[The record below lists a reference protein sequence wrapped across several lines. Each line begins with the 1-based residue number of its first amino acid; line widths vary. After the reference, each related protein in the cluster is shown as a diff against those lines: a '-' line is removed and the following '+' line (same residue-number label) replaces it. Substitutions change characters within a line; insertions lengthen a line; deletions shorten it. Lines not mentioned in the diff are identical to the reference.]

1 MTTTVPTAATTAPM
15 TTAATRGVS
24 AAETSPATARQQFRE
39 GLAVPSSGWATGF
52 TQANMVVLPRD
63 WAFDML
69 LFAQRNPRPVP
80 LLDVSDPGSFRTALA
95 PDADLRTDLP
105 RYRVWRDGELVDEPT
120 DVTDLWTDDLV
131 TFLIGCS
138 FSFERALM
146 DAGVPVRNIEQNRN
160 VSMYRTNVDCRPAG
174 RLSGPLVVSMR
185 PVPGPLVVAAVQ
197 VTSRMPDVHGA
208 PVHVGSPSSLGIED
222 LARPDFG
229 DPLEIAEDDVPVFWA
244 CGVTPQAALMASK
257 PPFAITHAPGHMFVT
272 DVPDSVYRNL

>member
-1 MTTTVPTAATTAPM
+1 MTTTVPATTPSREG
-15 TTAATRGVS
+15 TP
-24 AAETSPATARQQFRE
+24 AEVSPARAREQFRD
-39 GLAVPSSGWATGF
+39 GLAVPSSGWAAGF
-52 TQANMVVLPRD
+52 TQANMVVLPME

-69 LFAQRNPRPVP
+69 LFAQRNPQPVP

-120 DVTDLWTDDLV
+120 DATALWTDDLV

-138 FSFERALM
+138 FSFEMALL
-146 DAGVPVRNIEQNRN
+146 DAGVPVRNVEQDRN

-185 PVPGPLVVAAVQ
+185 PIPASLVVTAVQ

-208 PVHVGSPSSLGIED
+208 PVHVGSPSSLGIAD
-222 LARPDFG
+222 LSRPDFG
-229 DPLEIAEDDVPVFWA
+229 DALQIAEDDVPVFWA

-272 DVPDSVYRNL
+272 DVPDTVYRNL